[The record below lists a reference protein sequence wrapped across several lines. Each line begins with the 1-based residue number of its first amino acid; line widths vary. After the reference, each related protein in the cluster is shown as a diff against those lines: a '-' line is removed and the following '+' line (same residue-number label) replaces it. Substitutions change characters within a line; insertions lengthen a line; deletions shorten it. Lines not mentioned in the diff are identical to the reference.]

1 MIFNRRGS
9 HAAVRSSHA
18 AVLESHAAVSAPR
31 RSQNPNESLAAVK
44 YNGSLAAVVILH
56 IPRCSQN
63 IRIPRRL
70 PPSPQSIL
78 LIYFPAALKSN
89 MPSALA

>member
-44 YNGSLAAVVILH
+44 SLPRCRRYFAYPPLQSEHSNPSPSASIAAVNFVDIF
-56 IPRCSQN
+56 
-63 IRIPRRL
+63 
-70 PPSPQSIL
+70 PSR
-78 LIYFPAALKSN
+78 FKE
-89 MPSALA
+89 